1 MHVHPGERA
10 ENLDGMAHGT
20 ARPVNSS
27 S

>member
-1 MHVHPGERA
+1 VHPGERA